1 MFRAYPALRN
11 MQRQIGVGAVL
22 GTIFGLTYH
31 FTITTRQEKQIIHFY
46 ERPSPGK

>member
-1 MFRAYPALRN
+1 MITAYPALRN

-22 GTIFGLTYH
+22 GTILGLAYH

-46 ERPSPGK
+46 ERPAPAK